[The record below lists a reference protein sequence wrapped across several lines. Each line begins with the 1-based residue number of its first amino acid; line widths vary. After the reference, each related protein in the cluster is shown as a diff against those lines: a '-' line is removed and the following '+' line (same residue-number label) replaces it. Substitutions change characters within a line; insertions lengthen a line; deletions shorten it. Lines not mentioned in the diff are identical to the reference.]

1 MDLWSILISICNKTQ
16 TISCFTLLQIS
27 CKSDDDIIVD
37 ECEGVTCS
45 PDIYIPI
52 ILIIDGNQDPVPLDS
67 YEVIDIATGDVL
79 TTSIPPAIF
88 EQYQQS
94 GKYPLKI
101 GNLELHQE
109 KDLLFKGFINDMEV
123 ISSSY
128 KVRMGCC
135 GIGLVSGDVDLVLE

>member
-1 MDLWSILISICNKTQ
+1 
-16 TISCFTLLQIS
+16 
-27 CKSDDDIIVD
+27 
-37 ECEGVTCS
+37 
-45 PDIYIPI
+45 
-52 ILIIDGNQDPVPLDS
+52 
-67 YEVIDIATGDVL
+67 
-79 TTSIPPAIF
+79 
-88 EQYQQS
+88 
-94 GKYPLKI
+94 LKI